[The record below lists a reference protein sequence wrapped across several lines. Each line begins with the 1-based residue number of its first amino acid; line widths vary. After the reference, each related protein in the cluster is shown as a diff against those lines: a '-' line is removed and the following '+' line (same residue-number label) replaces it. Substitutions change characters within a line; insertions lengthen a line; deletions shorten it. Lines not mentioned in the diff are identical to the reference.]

1 MRTALL
7 IVAALTVSPFSA
19 MAEETVRIIETWARA
34 SVLASRPGV
43 AYLTIESARD
53 DRLLSVESPVAD
65 RVMIHATENKDD
77 VNRMVHLDTLELPAG
92 KSVMLAP
99 GGTHLMLVGLKERL
113 IEGARV
119 PVTLRFERAG
129 EVTITIPVLSIGA
142 RGPKEDIQ

>member
-1 MRTALL
+1 MRTTLL
-7 IVAALTVSPFSA
+7 IVAALILLPLSA
-19 MAEETVRIIETWARA
+19 TAEDAIRIFESWARA

-65 RVMIHATENKDD
+65 RVMIHATEKKDD

-99 GGTHLMLVGLKERL
+99 GGTHLMLVGLKEWL
-113 IEGARV
+113 IEGAWV

-129 EVTITIPVLSIGA
+129 EVTITVPVLGIGA
-142 RGPKEDIQ
+142 RGPTEDIQ

>member
-1 MRTALL
+1 MRTTLL
-7 IVAALTVSPFSA
+7 IVAALILLPLSA
-19 MAEETVRIIETWARA
+19 TAEDAIRIFEPWARA
-34 SVLASRPGV
+34 SILASRPGV

-113 IEGARV
+113 VEGAWV

-129 EVTITIPVLSIGA
+129 EVTITVPVLGIGA
-142 RGPKEDIQ
+142 RRPTEDIQ